1 MKKHLGII
9 GLLAAAAMLQ
19 AVELVRDGQLMFN
32 GIVTPEKPVP
42 MAALAAKELAYHLK
56 LATGTELPVITEK
69 AVKSGYWATYRYNPE
84 LVGTDKNPFTLDSKE
99 PTESFQAFLQGEVR
113 FSSLKRAFPEI
124 AEELYAKTERDAK
137 ARLEGYKKLAG
148 QA

>member
-1 MKKHLGII
+1 MKKQLVII

-19 AVELVRDGQLMFN
+19 AVELVRDGQLLFN

-69 AVKSGYWATYRYNPE
+69 AVKPGGRYFYLGACRANAGLKPKKAGWNEGTVKISSDRIQIAGNDGSRDSIGITSSGT
-84 LVGTDKNPFTLDSKE
+84 
-99 PTESFQAFLQGEVR
+99 AFAV
-113 FSSLKRAFPEI
+113 
-124 AEELYAKTERDAK
+124 
-137 ARLEGYKKLAG
+137 
-148 QA
+148 